1 MIVGLGYQSRV
12 GKDTLARLLIEE
24 LVARG
29 RTAARVGFADALKD
43 QAENAFWR
51 LGLGGRLYYDERPE
65 LRTQPLIHAPHLT
78 PVKLWIAY
86 GEAMKSIDPRI
97 WLDAAIDR
105 AASTHA
111 TFVVIPDLRFPLEAE
126 EIRRRGGVTV
136 KVTRPGQVTHA
147 SDHALHGWDWDV
159 IVANEG
165 TLDDLRRDARAL
177 ADYLIERKGK

>member
-24 LVARG
+24 LGARG
-29 RTAARVGFADALKD
+29 KTAARVGFADALKD
-43 QAENAFWR
+43 QAERAFWR
-51 LGLGGRLYYDERPE
+51 LGLGGRVYYDAHPEER
-65 LRTQPLIHAPHLT
+65 TAPLSRAPHLT
-78 PVKLWIAY
+78 PVKLWIAF

-97 WLDAAIDR
+97 WLDAGLSLAD
-105 AASTHA
+105 ATHA
-111 TFVVIPDLRFPLEAE
+111 DFVLMPDLRFPLEAE